1 MTRSEK
7 RAIRLE
13 IIKLLEEKCKRC
25 QYSKGYQNKI
35 CIEDCP
41 IGYEI
46 QSLSHRL
53 MNGEKEE
60 VVGNKVEF
68 DPESKSK
75 RRPWTEEEDFYLLN
89 HDGIFP
95 RDHLAKRV
103 NRTVHSVNSRI
114 QLLKKLKNE
123 QVI

>member
-1 MTRSEK
+1 MTRKEK

-13 IIKLLEEKCKRC
+13 IINLLDEKCKRC
-25 QYSKGYQNKI
+25 QYSRGYQNKI

-41 IGYEI
+41 VGYEF
-46 QSLSHRL
+46 QSLSQRL
-53 MNGEKEE
+53 LVSKKKGSVDK
-60 VVGNKVEF
+60 KIEF
-68 DPESKSK
+68 DPENKSK

-89 HDGIFP
+89 HDGIVP
-95 RDHLAKRV
+95 RDHLAKKM

-114 QLLKKLKNE
+114 QLLKKLKNQ